1 MARPF
6 TVIGFTIFF
15 TLTLIFEL
23 GQKAAVVILSAAAA
37 AFVFSLFFESVRRD
51 FVIPTACI
59 AAAVAVLLSFAAS
72 SVHVEASERF
82 CESAHTVK
90 ASVVSLEERR
100 GERYYTQIKTSEIDG
115 EEYKLNI
122 RLSSKTRLG
131 FKPYDTVEGE
141 LQLYDLGKTRSAR
154 NYYLSENVF
163 TGGYARGDIT
173 VSRPESR
180 PPGYYFLSLRAYIK
194 ETVSRLVPGERG
206 ALATALLIGDKSELS
221 KSVSAAFSSAG
232 ISHLIA
238 VSGLHLSVW
247 CLFILK
253 IFDIFRLRSR
263 IGAVISA
270 VFVIIFMAVSGFT
283 YSVMRAG
290 LMMLVMLLGTLISR
304 QSDSLN
310 SLGAALV
317 ILCFI
322 NPYCVMSLGLRLSFL
337 STLGIIV
344 GYGNIDFPLNPYIE
358 RVKNK
363 YARRSC
369 EFIFGSVRSTVLA
382 CAFTL
387 PVMILDLGKVSL
399 ISIPANI
406 IADLPASACMIL
418 AGLTALT
425 AKLSFLRVI
434 TAGLADITGVCASFL
449 INLSKALAAVPHSSL
464 NTTSFLFPLWLVF
477 VLIVLAAVALIYR
490 FRKRSVL
497 RAAALICAFTF
508 FGVCAGSYAI
518 SRTATVITV
527 ADVGNGSAAVVS
539 SGGKTALL
547 GCGGD
552 SYYAL
557 SNIES
562 AMDSVGADKL
572 DFLLIPRISKGESS
586 LALDAIDSF
595 SPDYILTG
603 ELDSNLEEILKT
615 ENYALAPAA
624 EISVGNAELK
634 YRTTDK
640 TSIAVLK
647 AKGADTVFVFIPSY
661 APNIKGDIL
670 ILRENLPQGV
680 SPENFNLTALSADE
694 NRTPAVMGKLL
705 SLGADAYATGG
716 QGNIRIT
723 VFPSGKIFAERV
735 D

>member
-1 MARPF
+1 
-6 TVIGFTIFF
+6 
-15 TLTLIFEL
+15 
-23 GQKAAVVILSAAAA
+23 
-37 AFVFSLFFESVRRD
+37 
-51 FVIPTACI
+51 
-59 AAAVAVLLSFAAS
+59 
-72 SVHVEASERF
+72 
-82 CESAHTVK
+82 
-90 ASVVSLEERR
+90 
-100 GERYYTQIKTSEIDG
+100 
-115 EEYKLNI
+115 
-122 RLSSKTRLG
+122 
-131 FKPYDTVEGE
+131 
-141 LQLYDLGKTRSAR
+141 
-154 NYYLSENVF
+154 
-163 TGGYARGDIT
+163 
-173 VSRPESR
+173 
-180 PPGYYFLSLRAYIK
+180 
-194 ETVSRLVPGERG
+194 
-206 ALATALLIGDKSELS
+206 
-221 KSVSAAFSSAG
+221 
-232 ISHLIA
+232 
-238 VSGLHLSVW
+238 
-247 CLFILK
+247 
-253 IFDIFRLRSR
+253 
-263 IGAVISA
+263 
-270 VFVIIFMAVSGFT
+270 MAVSGFT

-425 AKLSFLRVI
+425 AKLPFLRVI

-477 VLIVLAAVALIYR
+477 ALIVLAAVALIYR
-490 FRKRSVL
+490 FRNRSVL
-497 RAAALICAFTF
+497 RAAALICAVTF
-508 FGVCAGSYAI
+508 FGVCTGSYAI

-634 YRTTDK
+634 YKTTDR

-647 AKGADTVFVFIPSY
+647 AKGADTVFVFRPSY

>member
-1 MARPF
+1 M
-6 TVIGFTIFF
+6 
-15 TLTLIFEL
+15 
-23 GQKAAVVILSAAAA
+23 
-37 AFVFSLFFESVRRD
+37 
-51 FVIPTACI
+51 
-59 AAAVAVLLSFAAS
+59 
-72 SVHVEASERF
+72 
-82 CESAHTVK
+82 
-90 ASVVSLEERR
+90 
-100 GERYYTQIKTSEIDG
+100 
-115 EEYKLNI
+115 
-122 RLSSKTRLG
+122 
-131 FKPYDTVEGE
+131 
-141 LQLYDLGKTRSAR
+141 
-154 NYYLSENVF
+154 
-163 TGGYARGDIT
+163 
-173 VSRPESR
+173 
-180 PPGYYFLSLRAYIK
+180 
-194 ETVSRLVPGERG
+194 
-206 ALATALLIGDKSELS
+206 
-221 KSVSAAFSSAG
+221 
-232 ISHLIA
+232 
-238 VSGLHLSVW
+238 SGLHLSVW

-253 IFDIFRLRSR
+253 IFDIFRLKNR

-270 VFVIIFMAVSGFT
+270 VFVVIFMAVSGFT

-425 AKLSFLRVI
+425 AKLPFLRVI

-477 VLIVLAAVALIYR
+477 AFIVLAAVALIYR
-490 FRKRSVL
+490 FRKRSAL
-497 RAAALICAFTF
+497 RATALICAVTF

-634 YRTTDK
+634 YKTTDK

-647 AKGADTVFVFIPSY
+647 AKGADTVFVFRPSY

-680 SPENFNLTALSADE
+680 SPGNFNLTALSADE

>member
-1 MARPF
+1 
-6 TVIGFTIFF
+6 
-15 TLTLIFEL
+15 
-23 GQKAAVVILSAAAA
+23 
-37 AFVFSLFFESVRRD
+37 
-51 FVIPTACI
+51 
-59 AAAVAVLLSFAAS
+59 
-72 SVHVEASERF
+72 
-82 CESAHTVK
+82 
-90 ASVVSLEERR
+90 
-100 GERYYTQIKTSEIDG
+100 
-115 EEYKLNI
+115 
-122 RLSSKTRLG
+122 
-131 FKPYDTVEGE
+131 
-141 LQLYDLGKTRSAR
+141 
-154 NYYLSENVF
+154 
-163 TGGYARGDIT
+163 
-173 VSRPESR
+173 
-180 PPGYYFLSLRAYIK
+180 
-194 ETVSRLVPGERG
+194 
-206 ALATALLIGDKSELS
+206 
-221 KSVSAAFSSAG
+221 
-232 ISHLIA
+232 
-238 VSGLHLSVW
+238 
-247 CLFILK
+247 
-253 IFDIFRLRSR
+253 
-263 IGAVISA
+263 
-270 VFVIIFMAVSGFT
+270 
-283 YSVMRAG
+283 
-290 LMMLVMLLGTLISR
+290 
-304 QSDSLN
+304 
-310 SLGAALV
+310 
-317 ILCFI
+317 
-322 NPYCVMSLGLRLSFL
+322 MSLGLRLSFL

-490 FRKRSVL
+490 FRKRSAL

-508 FGVCAGSYAI
+508 FSVCAGSYAI

-595 SPDYILTG
+595 SPDYILMG

-624 EISVGNAELK
+624 EIRVGNAELQ

-647 AKGADTVFVFIPSY
+647 AKGADTVFVFRPSY